1 METEPMAATLVSRAY
16 AEAQNL
22 KSKFIAA
29 TGIALAIDGTAR
41 QDNTTAPTIT
51 AGTGAPTE
59 AAPNGSLYLRTDG
72 TDADDSVY
80 VRAGGAWIAHK
91 GQTA

>member
-1 METEPMAATLVSRAY
+1 MAATLISRASALAY
-16 AEAQNL
+16 NL
-22 KSKFIAA
+22 KSKAIGAA
-29 TGIALAIDGTAR
+29 ALVLAIDGTAR
-41 QDNTTAPTIT
+41 GDVTASPTIT

-59 AAPNGSLYLRTDG
+59 ASPNGSLYLRTDG

-80 VRAGGAWIAHK
+80 IRAGGAWIAHK